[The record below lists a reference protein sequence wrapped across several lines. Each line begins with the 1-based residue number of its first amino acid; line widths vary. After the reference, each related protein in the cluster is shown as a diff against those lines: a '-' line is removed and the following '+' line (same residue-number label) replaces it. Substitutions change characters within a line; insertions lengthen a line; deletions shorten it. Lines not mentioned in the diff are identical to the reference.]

1 MNAQTCFLKLQ
12 KIFNR
17 ILNESSPQHP
27 IYMREWL
34 VAFNAPTA
42 LFLRKIPSAVE
53 SSEEGL
59 STALKEISNLMFRAV
74 ERRDCSFRP
83 LYYRADNHNIL

>member
-1 MNAQTCFLKLQ
+1 MNAQTSLINFRKYSIEILKQ
-12 KIFNR
+12 
-17 ILNESSPQHP
+17 SSPQHP

-42 LFLRKIPSAVE
+42 LFLRKILSAVE

-59 STALKEISNLMFRAV
+59 STALNEISNLMFRAV

-83 LYYRADNHNIL
+83 LYYRAENQIIL